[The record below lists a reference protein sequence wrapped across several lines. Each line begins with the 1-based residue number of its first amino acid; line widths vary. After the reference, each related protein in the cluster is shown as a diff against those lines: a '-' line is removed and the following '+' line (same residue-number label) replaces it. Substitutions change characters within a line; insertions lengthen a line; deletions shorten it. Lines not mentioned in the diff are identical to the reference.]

1 MTSPHPPSRS
11 AKASL
16 PPPSRSA
23 KASLPPPSR
32 SAKASLPQL
41 YFRATPRLDAILARC
56 PTLKSEYR
64 PTAWAANR
72 HLQVAL
78 LRFAAAASPPLA
90 YHREDRL
97 TLDDGGTASLEWLDA
112 PTDGVP
118 VVAVLPTICGDGQ
131 SVRGL
136 VRRLASGLGWHVVVL
151 NRRGHGTLPLTSPR
165 FNTMGS
171 TADLRVQLDAVR
183 RRHPS
188 APLYVVGMSAG
199 SGLLVRWL
207 GEEGAHAPAAA
218 GVAYCPGYDI
228 ERAFRRVHPVYDRY
242 LTHVVKRYF
251 LERHAAVLAGQP
263 GWEALQASR
272 TLGDFHDRLHP
283 FAGYPTPAAYYAAS
297 NPMPVAS
304 GIRRPLLTLN
314 AEDDP
319 VCVHQNVLDH
329 VPLVEALPDAVIA
342 VTRRGAH
349 CAFYDGLWRPR
360 SFAERVIVE
369 WLAAVEATRTA

>member
-1 MTSPHPPSRS
+1 
-11 AKASL
+11 
-16 PPPSRSA
+16 
-23 KASLPPPSR
+23 
-32 SAKASLPQL
+32 
-41 YFRATPRLDAILARC
+41 
-56 PTLKSEYR
+56 
-64 PTAWAANR
+64 
-72 HLQVAL
+72 
-78 LRFAAAASPPLA
+78 
-90 YHREDRL
+90 
-97 TLDDGGTASLEWLDA
+97 
-112 PTDGVP
+112 
-118 VVAVLPTICGDGQ
+118 
-131 SVRGL
+131 VRGL
-136 VRRLASGLGWHVVVL
+136 VRRLAAGLGWHVVVL

-207 GEEGAHAPAAA
+207 GEEGAGSPATA

-228 ERAFRRVHPVYDRY
+228 ERAFRRVHPLYDRW
-242 LTHVVKRYF
+242 LTRVVKQYF
-251 LERHAAVLAGQP
+251 LDRHAAMLAGEP
-263 GWEALQASR
+263 GFAALAASR

-304 GIRRPLLTLN
+304 GIRVPLLTLN

-329 VPLVEALPDAVIA
+329 VPLVEALPDAVLA
-342 VTRRGAH
+342 VTRRGGH
-349 CAFYDGLWRPR
+349 CAFYDGLWRPT

-369 WLAAVEATRTA
+369 WLAAVEATRPG